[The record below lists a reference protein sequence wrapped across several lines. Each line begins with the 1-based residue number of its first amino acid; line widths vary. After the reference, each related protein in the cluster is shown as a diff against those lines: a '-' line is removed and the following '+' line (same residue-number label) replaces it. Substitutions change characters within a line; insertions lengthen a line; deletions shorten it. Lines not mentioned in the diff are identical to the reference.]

1 MKLSKIN
8 FLYVS
13 VFIVTLMISGCFSA
27 DSNTS
32 NGENGVLSYSLYT
45 DYEASGSLAT
55 GILPTLV
62 THRIEVYS
70 TGSESIG
77 RYDEIRHTVEPSE
90 NAVII
95 TGDNEYSIPDLTIKV
110 SKPGKYTVITKNS
123 DEVLD
128 KIELNFEDP
137 ASLKVV
143 TKIREPYEYTFDKVA
158 ESSNISTEEGSQ
170 VAFIPYFYNA
180 DNVRMIGNIGCEY
193 TADPDWM
200 VVPDVEWNSETEDS
214 SWTANYASSYY
225 FIEEGTVTFTI
236 WHEES
241 GMTGKQKFTV
251 TPAGE

>member
-1 MKLSKIN
+1 MKLSKMS
-8 FLYVS
+8 FFYGA
-13 VFIVTLMISGCFSA
+13 VFILVFVMSGCFTA

-32 NGENGVLSYSLYT
+32 EGENGVLTYSLYT
-45 DYEASGSLAT
+45 DYEAQGSLAT

-77 RYDEIRHTVEPSE
+77 RYDEIYHIVEPSE
-90 NAVII
+90 NAII
-95 TGDNEYSIPDLTIKV
+95 ISGDNEYSIPDLTIKV
-110 SKPGKYTVITKNS
+110 SKPGKYTIVTKNS
-123 DEVLD
+123 EKEID

-143 TKIREPYEYTFDKVA
+143 TKIREPYERTFDKA
-158 ESSNISTEEGSQ
+158 EESSNIETEEGSQ

>member
-1 MKLSKIN
+1 MKLSKTSV
-8 FLYVS
+8 LYVA
-13 VFIVTLMISGCFSA
+13 VFIVALMISGCFSA

-32 NGENGVLSYSLYT
+32 EGENGVLSYSLYT
-45 DYEASGSLAT
+45 DYEASGNLST

-70 TGSESIG
+70 TGAESIG
-77 RYDEIRHTVEPSE
+77 RYDEIIHKVEPSD
-90 NAVII
+90 NAIII
-95 TGDNEYSIPDLTIKV
+95 TDDDDYSIPDFTIKV

-123 DEVLD
+123 RKEIDR
-128 KIELNFEDP
+128 ITLNFEDP

-143 TKIREPYEYTFDKVA
+143 TKIREPYKYTFDKAA
-158 ESSNISTEEGSQ
+158 ESSNITTEEGSQ

-241 GMTGKQKFTV
+241 GMTGRQKFTI

>member
-1 MKLSKIN
+1 MRISIAQL
-8 FLYVS
+8 LHVP
-13 VFIVTLMISGCFSA
+13 VFIAVLMMSGCFSA

-32 NGENGVLSYSLYT
+32 TGENGVLTYSLYT
-45 DYEASGSLAT
+45 DYEAEGNLST

-70 TGSESIG
+70 TGAESIG
-77 RYDEIRHTVEPSE
+77 RYDQIYHKVEPAE

-123 DEVLD
+123 EEEIDR
-128 KIELNFEDP
+128 IELNFEDP

-143 TKIREPYEYTFDKVA
+143 TKIRSPYEYTFEKAAASADIGV
-158 ESSNISTEEGSQ
+158 EEGSQ
-170 VAFIPYFYNA
+170 VAFIPYFYNS

-193 TADPDWM
+193 SADPDWM

-225 FIEEGTVTFTI
+225 FIEEGTVEFTI

-251 TPAGE
+251 TSAQN